1 MENKM
6 TVRPET
12 TPTTRCGAQPAPIN
26 QFRPYPVYDEKQTG
40 KLIDEVIAAAKD
52 DRMNTKRCISA
63 DIAAT
68 ARVQNQNERVIE
80 ACERELRRKDL
91 PEERREEVLGIMSR
105 AAESSAY
112 ESAASREYQKEQ
124 LEHSHKLPWKIL
136 GWGAV
141 ANAPEHIRTI
151 KYFANVLYNKETK
164 KRFSDICTTDIGR
177 KSNDFRWWTAHQDD
191 MFHIGDLRNEC
202 CHSGNV
208 FTRQKLE
215 SLIH

>member
-1 MENKM
+1 MAGN
-6 TVRPET
+6 
-12 TPTTRCGAQPAPIN
+12 
-26 QFRPYPVYDEKQTG
+26 
-40 KLIDEVIAAAKD
+40 
-52 DRMNTKRCISA
+52 
-63 DIAAT
+63 
-68 ARVQNQNERVIE
+68 
-80 ACERELRRKDL
+80 
-91 PEERREEVLGIMSR
+91 
-105 AAESSAY
+105 
-112 ESAASREYQKEQ
+112 
-124 LEHSHKLPWKIL
+124 
-136 GWGAV
+136 V

-215 SLIH
+215 SLIHYLFDLHAITNIEVYNDIVNRH

>member
-1 MENKM
+1 MENNM
-6 TVRPET
+6 TTITEITPTVRCE
-12 TPTTRCGAQPAPIN
+12 AQPASIN
-26 QFRPYPVYDEKQTG
+26 QFQLYPAYDEKQMG

-52 DRMNTKRCISA
+52 DRMNTKRSISA

-91 PEERREEVLGIMSR
+91 SEERRAEVLGIMSK

-141 ANAPEHIRTI
+141 IL
-151 KYFANVLYNKETK
+151 FGG
-164 KRFSDICTTDIGR
+164 IGG
-177 KSNDFRWWTAHQDD
+177 AAL
-191 MFHIGDLRNEC
+191 LRAAA
-202 CHSGNV
+202 
-208 FTRQKLE
+208 
-215 SLIH
+215 

>member
-6 TVRPET
+6 MVITESAPTVGYET
-12 TPTTRCGAQPAPIN
+12 QPAPIN
-26 QFRPYPVYDEKQTG
+26 QFQPYPAYDEKQMG

-52 DRMNTKRCISA
+52 DRMNTKRSISA

-91 PEERREEVLGIMSR
+91 SEERRAEVLGIMSK

-112 ESAASREYQKEQ
+112 ESAASREYQSEQ
-124 LEHSHKLPWKIL
+124 LRHSHKLPWKIL

-141 ANAPEHIRTI
+141 IL
-151 KYFANVLYNKETK
+151 FGG
-164 KRFSDICTTDIGR
+164 IGGV
-177 KSNDFRWWTAHQDD
+177 AL
-191 MFHIGDLRNEC
+191 LR
-202 CHSGNV
+202 GAA
-208 FTRQKLE
+208 
-215 SLIH
+215 

>member
-12 TPTTRCGAQPAPIN
+12 TPTARCGAQPAPIN

-91 PEERREEVLGIMSR
+91 PEERRAEVLGIMSR
-105 AAESSAY
+105 ATESSAY

-141 ANAPEHIRTI
+141 IL
-151 KYFANVLYNKETK
+151 FGG
-164 KRFSDICTTDIGR
+164 IGG
-177 KSNDFRWWTAHQDD
+177 AAL
-191 MFHIGDLRNEC
+191 LRAAA
-202 CHSGNV
+202 
-208 FTRQKLE
+208 
-215 SLIH
+215 

>member
-1 MENKM
+1 M

-12 TPTTRCGAQPAPIN
+12 TSTARCGAQPAPIN

-63 DIAAT
+63 DIATT

-91 PEERREEVLGIMSR
+91 PEERRAEVLGIMSR

-141 ANAPEHIRTI
+141 IL
-151 KYFANVLYNKETK
+151 FGG
-164 KRFSDICTTDIGR
+164 IGG
-177 KSNDFRWWTAHQDD
+177 AAL
-191 MFHIGDLRNEC
+191 LRAAA
-202 CHSGNV
+202 
-208 FTRQKLE
+208 
-215 SLIH
+215 